1 MNVNVWVVADI
12 SANGRVARCG
22 PLVGRLDVELDFSLA
37 AFESSLVRVT
47 RGKRFRLVSKGNGSW
62 MRRFRT
68 ANSEGQRDSQALV

>member
-1 MNVNVWVVADI
+1 MAASPGV
-12 SANGRVARCG
+12 G

-68 ANSEGQRDSQALV
+68 ANSEGQRDSQTLV